1 MIGHVTVR
9 RCYQISSFQ
18 SHDSSEFDWSIYIRL
33 QSESREMK
41 SQMNRISMNK
51 REFFIWDSI
60 SRDSDCIVSITLNYF
75 LNKFLSPPPPSKSNS
90 SKRLVPPFVVGTS
103 DWLFTLVGSDWILK
117 SSNKFISF
125 FVSTGALFTGVGT
138 FSCVGCSE
146 GDKVVADVGTD
157 GSGATTGE
165 ACWTGADGGPAR
177 RSKSSF

>member
-1 MIGHVTVR
+1 MHVIGHVTVR
-9 RCYQISSFQ
+9 RRYKESSFQ
-18 SHDSSEFDWSIYIRL
+18 SHDSSEFNWSILLDYIL
-33 QSESREMK
+33 
-41 SQMNRISMNK
+41 
-51 REFFIWDSI
+51 
-60 SRDSDCIVSITLNYF
+60 ITLNHF

-117 SSNKFISF
+117 SSNKFTSF
-125 FVSTGALFTGVGT
+125 FFSTGALFTGVGT

-165 ACWTGADGGPAR
+165 AC
-177 RSKSSF
+177 